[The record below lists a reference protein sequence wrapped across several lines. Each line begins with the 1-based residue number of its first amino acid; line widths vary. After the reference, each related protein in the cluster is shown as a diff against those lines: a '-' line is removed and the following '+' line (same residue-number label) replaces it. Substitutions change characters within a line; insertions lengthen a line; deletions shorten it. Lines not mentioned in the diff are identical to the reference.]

1 MATFDERT
9 HQVFALLD
17 IPAATKAAS
26 GRYLRSA
33 IVRPGIRYW
42 AGHAHRKDLFGVQFF
57 GEGLEDAA
65 QYRQALANA
74 GFASRTP
81 QPSQLTF
88 CREIDFLFDGDA
100 DMTAIKAA
108 KAVLDEIVR
117 SALHNNM

>member
-1 MATFDERT
+1 MANFDERT
-9 HQVFALLD
+9 HRIFSLLE
-17 IPAATKAAS
+17 ITPATKAAS

-33 IVRPGIRYW
+33 IFRPGIRYW

-88 CREIDFLFDGDA
+88 CREVDFLSDGSA
-100 DMTAIKAA
+100 DITAIEAA
-108 KAVLDEIVR
+108 KTALDKIVR
-117 SALHNNM
+117 

>member
-9 HQVFALLD
+9 HQIFSLLE
-17 IPAATKAAS
+17 ITPATKAAS

-33 IVRPGIRYW
+33 IFKPGIRYW

-57 GEGLEDAA
+57 GEGYDDAA
-65 QYRQALANA
+65 GYRQALANA
-74 GFASRTP
+74 GFATRTP

-88 CREIDFLFDGDA
+88 CREIDFLPDGGA

-108 KAVLDEIVR
+108 KAALDKIVR
-117 SALHNNM
+117 

>member
-1 MATFDERT
+1 MANFDQRT
-9 HQVFALLD
+9 HQIFALLG
-17 IPAATKAAS
+17 IQPATKAAS

-33 IVRPGIRYW
+33 IFRPGIRYW
-42 AGHAHRKDLFGVQFF
+42 AGYAHHKDLFGVQFF

-65 QYRQALANA
+65 QYRQALSNA

-88 CREIDFLFDGDA
+88 CREIDFLFDGAA

-108 KAVLDEIVR
+108 KSALDKIVR
-117 SALHNNM
+117 

>member
-1 MATFDERT
+1 MATFDDRT
-9 HQVFALLD
+9 HRIFSGLN
-17 IPAATKAAS
+17 IIAATKAAS

-33 IVRPGIRYW
+33 VFRPGIRYW

-65 QYRQALANA
+65 QYRQALANS

-88 CREIDFLFDGDA
+88 CREIDFMSDDQA
-100 DMTAIKAA
+100 NMTAIEAA
-108 KAVLDEIVR
+108 KAALDEILR
-117 SALHNNM
+117 

>member
-1 MATFDERT
+1 MAILGERT
-9 HQVFALLD
+9 YEIFALLD
-17 IPAATKAAS
+17 IPPATKAAS

-33 IVRPGIRYW
+33 TLFPGIRYW
-42 AGHAHRKDLFGVQFF
+42 AGHGRQKDFFGVQFF

-88 CREIDFLFDGDA
+88 CREIDFLTDGGA
-100 DMTAIKAA
+100 DVTAIKQA
-108 KAVLDEIVR
+108 KVALDEIIR
-117 SALHNNM
+117 

>member
-9 HQVFALLD
+9 HQIFSHLQ
-17 IPAATKAAS
+17 ITPATKAAS

-33 IVRPGIRYW
+33 VFRPGIRYW
-42 AGHAHRKDLFGVQFF
+42 AGYAHRKDLFGVQFF

-65 QYRQALANA
+65 EYRQALANA

-88 CREIDFLFDGDA
+88 CREVDFLSDGGA
-100 DMTAIKAA
+100 DITAIGAA
-108 KAVLDEIVR
+108 KAALDKIVR
-117 SALHNNM
+117 